1 MIKILPVSKF
11 LLLVISVILV
21 PLFCGA
27 QIEISGTVYDSSKLY
42 VVPGVMVTSTTG
54 NSTFTDSLGA
64 YHIIVPNAG
73 DSISFY
79 YNNKHTIKYPVK
91 TMSNYNAFD
100 ISLRV
105 RATEKYKLLKNVVIF
120 SNNYRYDSIE
130 NRATYSKIFDREKPG
145 ISSTYEPGGA
155 AGFDL
160 DALIGVF
167 QFRKNKSNI
176 AFQKRLIS
184 EEQDRYID
192 FRFSAKTVARITGLK
207 GDTLE
212 LYRKIYRPDY
222 FFTSKA
228 TLAQFYEYI
237 LNTSY
242 KFKREEGIE

>member
-1 MIKILPVSKF
+1 MIKNIPIFKF
-11 LLLVISVILV
+11 LFFVLVAAT
-21 PLFCGA
+21 PFCSIA
-27 QIEISGTVYDSSKLY
+27 QIEISGTVYDSTKLY
-42 VVPGVMVTSTTG
+42 VVPGVMVNSTSG
-54 NSTFTDSLGA
+54 NNTFTDTLGA
-64 YHIIVPNAG
+64 YHIIVANAA

-91 TMSNYNAFD
+91 SMNNYNAFD
-100 ISLRV
+100 ISLQVRV
-105 RATEKYKLLKNVVIF
+105 NDKYKLLKNVVVF
-120 SNNYRYDSIE
+120 TNNYRRDSIE
-130 NRATYSKIFDREKPG
+130 NRETYSKIFERERPG
-145 ISSTYEPGGA
+145 ISSTYDPGGA

-176 AFQKRLIS
+176 AFQKRLIN

-192 FRFSAKTVARITGLK
+192 FRFSSKTVSRITGFK
-207 GDTLE
+207 GDTLD

>member
-1 MIKILPVSKF
+1 MLI
-11 LLLVISVILV
+11 ISVLLI
-21 PLFCGA
+21 PLCCGA

-42 VVPGVMVTSTTG
+42 VLPNVMVNSTSG

-64 YHIIVPNAG
+64 YHIIVLNTG

-79 YNNKHTIKYPVK
+79 YNNKHTLKYPVK
-91 TMSNYNAFD
+91 TMNNYNAFD

-105 RATEKYKLLKNVVIF
+105 RTTEKYKLLKNVVVF

-130 NRATYSKIFDREKPG
+130 NRETYSKIFDREKPG
-145 ISSTYEPGGA
+145 ISSTYEPGGP

-160 DALIGVF
+160 DALIGIF

-176 AFQKRLIS
+176 AFQKRLVN

-192 FRFSAKTVARITGLK
+192 FRFSSKTVARITGLK

-212 LYRKIYRPDY
+212 LYRKTYRPDY

-242 KFKREEGIE
+242 KFKREEGIQ

>member
-1 MIKILPVSKF
+1 MIKSLPIFRF
-11 LLLVISVILV
+11 LFFILV
-21 PLFCGA
+21 AVIPLYTTA
-27 QIEISGTVYDSSKLY
+27 QIEISGSVYDSSKLY
-42 VVPGVMVTSTTG
+42 VVPGVMVSSTSG

-64 YHIIVPNAG
+64 YHIVVKNAA

-91 TMSNYNAFD
+91 SMSNYNAFD

-105 RATEKYKLLKNVVIF
+105 RTNDKYKLLNNVVVF
-120 SNNYRYDSIE
+120 SNNYKRDSIE
-130 NRATYSKIFDREKPG
+130 NRLTYSKVFEREKPG

-160 DALIGVF
+160 DALIGIF

-176 AFQKRLIS
+176 AFQKRLVN
-184 EEQDRYID
+184 EEQDKYID
-192 FRFSAKTVARITGLK
+192 YRFSPKTVSRITGLK
-207 GDTLE
+207 GDTLD
-212 LYRKIYRPDY
+212 LYRKFYRPDY
-222 FFTSKA
+222 YFTSKA

>member
-1 MIKILPVSKF
+1 M
-11 LLLVISVILV
+11 LLLLGGTVQ
-21 PLFCGA
+21 FAKA

-42 VVPGVMVTSTTG
+42 AIPNVMVNTSSG
-54 NSTFTDSLGA
+54 NSALTDSLGT
-64 YHIIVPNAG
+64 YHIIVSNVN
-73 DSISFY
+73 DSVSFY
-79 YNNKHTIKYPVK
+79 YNNKHTMKYPVK
-91 TMSNYNAFD
+91 SMSNYNAFD

-105 RATEKYKLLKNVVIF
+105 KAAEKYKLLKNVIVF
-120 SNNYRYDSIE
+120 SNTYRYDSME
-130 NRATYSKIFDREKPG
+130 NRITYSKIFDRDKPG

-160 DALIGVF
+160 DALIGIF

-176 AFQKRLIS
+176 AFQKRLIN

-192 FRFSAKTVARITGLK
+192 YRFNPKTISRITGLK

-212 LYRKIYRPDY
+212 LYRKRYRPDY
-222 FFTSKA
+222 YFTSKA
-228 TLAQFYEYI
+228 TLTQFYEYI

>member
-1 MIKILPVSKF
+1 MIKNIPIFKF
-11 LLLVISVILV
+11 LIFVLVAAAPFSTT
-21 PLFCGA
+21 A

-42 VVPGVMVTSTTG
+42 VVPGVMV
-54 NSTFTDSLGA
+54 NSTSGNNAFTDSLGA
-64 YHIIVPNAG
+64 YHIIVENAG

-91 TMSNYNAFD
+91 SMNNYNSFD

-105 RATEKYKLLKNVVIF
+105 RINDKYKLLKNVVVF
-120 SNNYRYDSIE
+120 SNNYQHDSIE
-130 NRATYSKIFDREKPG
+130 NRLTYAKIFDREKPG
-145 ISSTYEPGGA
+145 ISSTYEPGSA

-160 DALIGVF
+160 DALIGIF

-176 AFQKRLIS
+176 AFQKRLIN
-184 EEQDRYID
+184 EEQDRYVD
-192 FRFSAKTVARITGLK
+192 FRFSRKTVSRITGLK
-207 GDTLE
+207 GDTLD

-222 FFTSKA
+222 YFTSKA

>member
-1 MIKILPVSKF
+1 MVS
-11 LLLVISVILV
+11 VT
-21 PLFCGA
+21 PFCATA
-27 QIEISGTVYDSSKLY
+27 QIEVSGTVYDSSKLY
-42 VVPGVMVTSTTG
+42 VVPGVMVNSTSG

-64 YHIIVPNAG
+64 YHLIVDNAS

-91 TMSNYNAFD
+91 SMNNYNEFD

-105 RATEKYKLLKNVVIF
+105 RVNDKYKLLKNVVVF
-120 SNNYRYDSIE
+120 SNNYKRDSIE
-130 NRATYSKIFDREKPG
+130 NRVTYSKVFEREKPG

-192 FRFSAKTVARITGLK
+192 YRFSSKTVSRITGLK
-207 GDTLE
+207 GDTLD

-222 FFTSKA
+222 YFTSKA

>member
-1 MIKILPVSKF
+1 MIKSLPIIKF
-11 LLLVISVILV
+11 LFFILV
-21 PLFCGA
+21 AVTPFCTTA
-27 QIEISGTVYDSSKLY
+27 QLEISGTVYDSSKLY
-42 VVPGVMVTSTTG
+42 VVPGVMVNSTS
-54 NSTFTDSLGA
+54 NKSTFTDSLGA
-64 YHIIVPNAG
+64 YHITVDNAG

-91 TMSNYNAFD
+91 SMNNYNAFD

-105 RATEKYKLLKNVVIF
+105 RVNDKYKLLKNVVVF
-120 SNNYRYDSIE
+120 SKNYSRDSIE
-130 NRATYSKIFDREKPG
+130 NRLTYSKIFDREKPG

-155 AGFDL
+155 AGLDL

-167 QFRKNKSNI
+167 HFRKNKSNI
-176 AFQKRLIS
+176 AFQKRLIN

-192 FRFSAKTVARITGLK
+192 FRFSPKTVSRITGLK
-207 GDTLE
+207 GDTLD
-212 LYRKIYRPDY
+212 LYIKIYRPDY
-222 FFTSKA
+222 YFTSKA